1 MTTLIEQLAHD
12 RMGRGRLLAIY
23 TVGIAVGT
31 AIGVALLTL
40 IS

>member
-12 RMGRGRLLAIY
+12 RIGRGRLVAIY
-23 TVGIAVGT
+23 TVGIAVGS
-31 AIGVALLTL
+31 AVGIALLSL